1 MALKNTPLAF
11 LTAYSYDR
19 LNVLHQAAGYC
30 TVLFALLH
38 AVLYIITDANLE
50 SLSDLLE
57 LKQIMGI
64 VAGLAMLSIFTTAI
78 LLRRVRYEAF
88 YIVHI
93 IMFMLV
99 IISVGMH
106 RPDFGTKSIY
116 IMIFSAC
123 IWFSDRLL
131 RGTRILL
138 NSVGNR
144 ATIYPLPQGGARIVM
159 RRTPWRTI
167 PGTHVFLWIP
177 KIRAIETHPFTVVST
192 NPLEV
197 VISLQ
202 DGFTR
207 DLYGH
212 ASIRPGAVLSASCDG
227 PYGTLPNFAKYDHII
242 LVAGGSGATFTIS
255 VALNLIRKMPSDT
268 AKPVVHFIWVIRHH
282 GKLCS
287 LSFEPTPTHILD
299 MKIWFEKELAELS
312 ISPLVK
318 LTIYVTRT
326 LNAMNLTNE
335 KQASNE
341 AITQAPSFGKSD
353 ADIADPEKLASISG
367 SSSPQTLNLPVMLG
381 RPDISATIQHIVGAT
396 DDHERT
402 IVAACGPESLM
413 SEARDIVGVLM
424 KSSGKS
430 VTLHCEQF
438 GW

>member
-11 LTAYSYDR
+11 LIASSYDR

-30 TVLFALLH
+30 TILFALLH

-57 LKQIMGI
+57 LEQIMGI
-64 VAGLAMLSIFTTAI
+64 VAGLAMLSIFTTTF
-78 LLRRVRYEAF
+78 LLKRVRYEAF
-88 YIVHI
+88 YMVHI

-99 IISVGMH
+99 IIGVGMH

-116 IMIFSAC
+116 IIIFSAC

-138 NSVGNR
+138 NSVSNR
-144 ATIYPLPQGGARIVM
+144 ATIYPLPQGGVRIIM

-167 PGTHVFLWIP
+167 PGTHVFLWLP
-177 KIRAIETHPFTVVST
+177 RIRAIETHPFTVVST
-192 NPLEV
+192 KPLEV
-197 VISLQ
+197 VVSSQ
-202 DGFTR
+202 DGFTG
-207 DLYGH
+207 DLYRL
-212 ASIRPGAVLSASCDG
+212 ALKRPGLVLSASCDG
-227 PYGTLPNFAKYDHII
+227 PYGTLPNFANFDHVI

-255 VALNLIRKMPSDT
+255 VALNLIHKMPSDK

-282 GKLCS
+282 GKSCN
-287 LSFEPTPTHILD
+287 LSFEPIPTHILD
-299 MKIWFEKELAELS
+299 MKNWFEKELAELS

-326 LNAMNLTNE
+326 LNATNLTNE

-341 AITQAPSFGKSD
+341 PITQVPSFGKSD
-353 ADIADPEKLASISG
+353 ADIADPEKLTSTSG
-367 SSSPQTLNLPVMLG
+367 STSPQTLSLPVMLG
-381 RPDISATIQHIVGAT
+381 RPDISATIRDIVGAT

-413 SEARDIVGVLM
+413 REAKGVVGALVG
-424 KSSGKS
+424 SSGRS

>member
-1 MALKNTPLAF
+1 
-11 LTAYSYDR
+11 
-19 LNVLHQAAGYC
+19 LNILHQAAGYC

-57 LKQIMGI
+57 LEQIMGI
-64 VAGLAMLSIFTTAI
+64 VAGLAMLSILTTTFF
-78 LLRRVRYEAF
+78 LRRVRYEAF
-88 YIVHI
+88 YMVHI

-99 IISVGMH
+99 IIGVGMH

-116 IMIFSAC
+116 IIIFSAC

-138 NSVGNR
+138 NFVSNR
-144 ATIYPLPQGGARIVM
+144 ATIYPLPQGGVRIVV

-167 PGTHVFLWIP
+167 PGMHVFLWIP
-177 KIRAIETHPFTVVST
+177 KVRAIESHPFTVVST

-197 VISLQ
+197 VISSQ

-207 DLYGH
+207 DLYRL
-212 ASIRPGAVLSASCDG
+212 ASKRPGAVLSASCDG
-227 PYGTLPNFAKYDHII
+227 PYGTLPNFANFDHVI

-255 VALNLIRKMPSDT
+255 VALNLIHKMPSDK

-282 GKLCS
+282 GKSCN
-287 LSFEPTPTHILD
+287 LSFESMPTHILD
-299 MKIWFEKELAELS
+299 MKNWFEKELAELS

-326 LNAMNLTNE
+326 LDAMNLTNE
-335 KQASNE
+335 KQGSNS

-353 ADIADPEKLASISG
+353 ADIADPEKLASTSE
-367 SSSPQTLNLPVMLG
+367 STSPQALSLPVMLG
-381 RPDISATIQHIVGAT
+381 RPDISATIRDIVVAT

-413 SEARDIVGVLM
+413 REAQGVAGALM
-424 KSSGKS
+424 ESSGRS
-430 VTLHCEQF
+430 VKLHCEQF